1 MKNTRHN
8 KAREHGIYRW
18 VLLKIH
24 EISPHCIPLH
34 LLALLINLIVI
45 YLPIIGMRY
54 LLAAVLE
61 KNWTQLLMLAG
72 GLYISLSALKAL
84 QIFLNYKL
92 HLIGRRMN
100 EVLTGEMMLHS
111 FEVDYETV
119 TSGAQKEGFRQA
131 LMNMSYEMG
140 DFNTFVQRIMGSL
153 ENLLSIAL
161 SLLITVFLIMSVAT
175 KSPES
180 PLLAWALKPYASLM
194 IAISSLVLGLS
205 LQIFMSQ
212 RATKTQRSYFEKHA
226 KVEATLSYYI
236 LQVASATSQFGL
248 YQAYD
253 MLPMLGAR
261 MRERNHETS
270 RFFSKQDHAT
280 RIFSLSYAAFSA
292 VMLITGYSLSALKA
306 LYGAIPAAALI
317 TYAQS
322 YIQLNTAISELMDR
336 AVHLKNSKP
345 YFADI
350 RSYIE
355 LENKLATGSIPVE
368 KRRDHKLLLEL
379 KDVSFHYP
387 GSEELVLKN
396 INLTLDMNRRHAL
409 VGPNGAGKS
418 SLIYLISRLYEPSSG
433 RILLNGVDIRKYDY
447 EEYLSLFSVVFQDFQ
462 VFAMSLRENVACRV
476 GARDEA
482 VQRSLARAGFPAAAL
497 ENAGLEA
504 PVVDVVNAMKYFSG
518 GELQKIAIA
527 RALYKDGSF
536 VILDEPTAALDPKS
550 EAEIYERL
558 QEMIENKTTI
568 FISHRMSSCRL
579 CEDIIVLDEGEIVE
593 RGSHQQLMAEAG
605 LYKEMWEA
613 QAQYYR

>member
-1 MKNTRHN
+1 M
-8 KAREHGIYRW
+8 
-18 VLLKIH
+18 
-24 EISPHCIPLH
+24 
-34 LLALLINLIVI
+34 
-45 YLPIIGMRY
+45 
-54 LLAAVLE
+54 
-61 KNWTQLLMLAG
+61 
-72 GLYISLSALKAL
+72 
-84 QIFLNYKL
+84 
-92 HLIGRRMN
+92 
-100 EVLTGEMMLHS
+100 
-111 FEVDYETV
+111 
-119 TSGAQKEGFRQA
+119 
-131 LMNMSYEMG
+131 
-140 DFNTFVQRIMGSL
+140 
-153 ENLLSIAL
+153 
-161 SLLITVFLIMSVAT
+161 
-175 KSPES
+175 
-180 PLLAWALKPYASLM
+180 
-194 IAISSLVLGLS
+194 
-205 LQIFMSQ
+205 
-212 RATKTQRSYFEKHA
+212 
-226 KVEATLSYYI
+226 
-236 LQVASATSQFGL
+236 
-248 YQAYD
+248 
-253 MLPMLGAR
+253 
-261 MRERNHETS
+261 
-270 RFFSKQDHAT
+270 
-280 RIFSLSYAAFSA
+280 
-292 VMLITGYSLSALKA
+292 
-306 LYGAIPAAALI
+306 
-317 TYAQS
+317 
-322 YIQLNTAISELMDR
+322 
-336 AVHLKNSKP
+336 
-345 YFADI
+345 
-350 RSYIE
+350 
-355 LENKLATGSIPVE
+355 
-368 KRRDHKLLLEL
+368 
-379 KDVSFHYP
+379 
-387 GSEELVLKN
+387 KN